1 MEWLRYHINPQNGEL
16 PVNWKEI
23 FKRDAKMRVEIG
35 FGNGE
40 FLAYMAKEFPE
51 VNFVGF
57 ELSITSFVKA
67 QKKFHR
73 ERIENVRLVMVDG
86 RFGIRELF
94 EDESVEHVYVN
105 FPCPWSKKGQEKKRV
120 TYGDFI
126 RSLAAVLEK
135 DGMFELMTDDE
146 NYAKEVFSK
155 FEESGYF
162 DLEPIKIDF
171 KREVQT
177 RYERKWLSMGR
188 HTFLIR
194 AKKIK
199 KADVERIAWGGE
211 EVHQRIESF
220 DEEKLFLL
228 SGRVFKD
235 RKKVFVVKDVFA
247 SRDGKEHLIKI
258 ISSDDNF
265 EQHYNILVEKRRD
278 FWIVKLDSTCQPY
291 RTPSVKWSVRK
302 IAEEIS
308 LT

>member
-1 MEWLRYHINPQNGEL
+1 MNWLRYHIYPQNGEL
-16 PVNWKEI
+16 PVNWRKVFE
-23 FKRDAKMRVEIG
+23 RNAKIRVEIG

-40 FLAYMAKEFPE
+40 FLVHMAKRSPE

-67 QKKFHR
+67 QKKFHK
-73 ERIENVRLVMVDG
+73 EGIGNVRLVMVDG

-120 TYGDFI
+120 TYGDFTK
-126 RSLAAVLEK
+126 SLAAVLEM
-135 DGMFELMTDDE
+135 GGIFELMTDDE
-146 NYAKEVFSK
+146 NYANEVFLNFK
-155 FEESGYF
+155 ESGF
-162 DLEPIKIDF
+162 FEVEPIMVDH
-171 KREVQT
+171 KRGVQT
-177 RYERKWLSMGR
+177 RYEKKWLSMGR

-194 AKKIK
+194 TKKIK
-199 KADVERIAWGGE
+199 KADVERIAWGGK
-211 EVHQRIESF
+211 EVHQRIGDF
-220 DEEKLFLL
+220 NEEKLFPLI
-228 SGRVFKD
+228 GKVFKE
-235 RKKVFVVKDVFA
+235 KNKVFVVKEVF
-247 SRDGKEHLIKI
+247 SSKDGERYLVKI

-291 RTPSVKWSVRK
+291 RTPAVKWSVRK